1 MVNISLTTTE
11 TNEFIKFPLYKV
23 IGKISGFMDNINID
37 ESQMELVTD
46 KFTFTLS
53 AKRNKDSIVAD
64 T

>member
-1 MVNISLTTTE
+1 MVTISLTTTE

-53 AKRNKDSIVAD
+53 AKRNNGS
-64 T
+64 